1 LSNNVVLKIRIVL
14 SSRSATMNAP
24 TFAACAT
31 PAASAAHAA
40 QPPTLQLVVLAG
52 GAGTR
57 LWPMSREHH
66 PKQLIGLLG
75 DDSLLQATTHRLDGF
90 ASAYPVADEL
100 LVVCGEAHRF
110 TTAEQL
116 RLAGARATMLLEP
129 VGRDTA
135 PALTLAALRA
145 SVAGEDPVLAV
156 MPADH
161 AVADPARFQVALA
174 AGVEHAARGR
184 IATLGIVPTRAETGF
199 GYLRIGA
206 AVDTAAVDTA
216 AVDTAAVDT
225 ATIDTAADNPA
236 PLALPPRLD
245 VRRLERFVEKPHVE
259 LARQYVDSGEYW
271 WNSGI
276 FIVRASVWLKA
287 VRHYQPAIHDACA
300 RALALGRED
309 GPFFRVDPDSF
320 AAAPSNSI
328 DYAVMEPLSNPP
340 APCEAVAVPL
350 DAGWSDVGSW
360 DALWQ
365 ISPKDEA
372 GNVARGRVLF
382 EGASATYA
390 HADGRLIACVGTHD
404 LVIVETPDALLVADR
419 ARVQDVKRIVG
430 RLKAA
435 RDPAAAEHRK
445 VHRPWGHYDSI
456 DAGERFQVKRIVV
469 RPGAQ
474 LSLQMHH
481 HRAEHWIVVRG
492 TARITRG
499 DDSFL
504 LSENESTY
512 IPLGVTHRLE
522 NPGKLPLE
530 LIEVQSGAYLGEDDI
545 VRFEDHYG
553 RP

>member
-1 LSNNVVLKIRIVL
+1 MTV
-14 SSRSATMNAP
+14 P
-24 TFAACAT
+24 TA
-31 PAASAAHAA
+31 AA
-40 QPPTLQLVVLAG
+40 QPSLPLPPTHDATPPTLQLVVLAG

-66 PKQLIGLLG
+66 PKQLIGLFG
-75 DDSLLQATTHRLDGF
+75 DDSLLQATTRRLDGF
-90 ASAYPVADEL
+90 APAYPLADEL

-116 RLAGARATMLLEP
+116 RITGARATILLEP

-145 SVAGEDPVLAV
+145 TSDGHDPVLAV

-161 AVADPARFQVALA
+161 VVADAARFQAALA
-174 AGVEHAARGR
+174 AAVEQAARGR
-184 IATLGIVPTRAETGF
+184 IATLGIVPNRAETGY

-206 AVDTAAVDTA
+206 ALDAPSDPATSDIAAH
-216 AVDTAAVDT
+216 
-225 ATIDTAADNPA
+225 
-236 PLALPPRLD
+236 
-245 VRRLERFVEKPHVE
+245 RLERFVEKPHIE
-259 LARQYVDSGEYW
+259 LARQYVASGEYW

-276 FIVRASVWLKA
+276 FVVRASVWLRA
-287 VRHYQPAIHDACA
+287 LRHYQPAIHDACA
-300 RALALGRED
+300 RACALGHDD
-309 GPFFRVDPDSF
+309 GPFFRVDRDSF
-320 AAAPSNSI
+320 ADAPANSI
-328 DYAVMEPLSNPP
+328 DYAVMEPLSDPG
-340 APCEAVAVPL
+340 APCEAVVVPL

-365 ISPKDEA
+365 ISAKDDA
-372 GNVARGRVLF
+372 GNVTRGRVLL
-382 EGASATYA
+382 EGATATYA
-390 HADGRLIACVGTHD
+390 HSGGRLVACVGTRD
-404 LVIVETPDALLVADR
+404 LVIVETPDAILVADR

-435 RDPAAAEHRK
+435 HDPEAAEHRK

-469 RPGAQ
+469 QPGAR

-499 DDSFL
+499 DDTFL